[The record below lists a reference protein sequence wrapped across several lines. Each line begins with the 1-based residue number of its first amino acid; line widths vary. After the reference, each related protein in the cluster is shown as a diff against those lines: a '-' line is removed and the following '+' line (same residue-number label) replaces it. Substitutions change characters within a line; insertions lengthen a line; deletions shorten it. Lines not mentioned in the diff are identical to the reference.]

1 MTLPRMISSRKR
13 SLAGSRNPPLASS
26 NYVRVRQALHNRAM
40 VDWASAQSLSTRL
53 LRQIG
58 WVELRDLESSLA
70 KLPEEQR
77 SVVMSIGWDDEH
89 YERIAAR
96 LGVLVGTVRS
106 RLSRGRTRLRELT
119 DTAPPPPHGSQS
131 QSRPAASSG
140 LPVNKEPGC
149 DQ

>member
-13 SLAGSRNPPLASS
+13 SLARSKNPLLASS
-26 NYVRVRQALHNRAM
+26 NYVSGVPQASHNHAM
-40 VDWASAQSLSTRL
+40 VDWACAQLLSTRL
-53 LRQIG
+53 PRQIG

-89 YERIAAR
+89 YETIAAR
-96 LGVLVGTVRS
+96 LGVPVGTVRS

-131 QSRPAASSG
+131 QSRPAA
-140 LPVNKEPGC
+140 
-149 DQ
+149 